1 MNEREKLRARS
12 VRERVELAKL
22 LIPRYIAES
31 MEEKVG
37 MQEGMRRAE
46 KEMKRV
52 LRGNRS
58 VI

>member
-1 MNEREKLRARS
+1 MNEKEKLRAKS
-12 VRERVELAKL
+12 VRQRVELAKL

-31 MEEKVG
+31 MEGKVG
-37 MQEGMRRAE
+37 LSEGMRRAE

>member
-1 MNEREKLRARS
+1 
-12 VRERVELAKL
+12 VELAKL

-31 MEEKVG
+31 MEGKVRLL
-37 MQEGMRRAE
+37 EGMRRAE